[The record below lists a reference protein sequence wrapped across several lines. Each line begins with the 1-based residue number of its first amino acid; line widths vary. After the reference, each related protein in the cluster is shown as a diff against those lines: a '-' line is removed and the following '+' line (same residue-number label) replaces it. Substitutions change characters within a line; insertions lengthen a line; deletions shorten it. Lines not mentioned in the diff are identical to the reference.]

1 MGTQNSRGV
10 VLLAILAKRLEI
22 LAVHTVFEPGL
33 VNKDNHVGVFV
44 PITIITAYDYFFN
57 YTFKNTSVKSVQNLV
72 LFKGLPKRGNT
83 LAHCRFGFGCIL
95 QAFTLFLQL
104 LNLAGQVQILSVV
117 GLLVDGIF
125 KTHINQ
131 LVFLDFQSVNI
142 SFGFRKTLARVA
154 FRKSFFCPFHKLVQN
169 ILVILAQEAIRF
181 YKSPLNRSF
190 VNALAL
196 RAELFSFFG
205 GNNTLPDSFII
216 L

>member
-44 PITIITAYDYFFN
+44 PITIITAHDYFFN
-57 YTFKNTSVKSVQNLV
+57 YTFKNMSVKGVQNLI

-104 LNLAGQVQILSVV
+104 LKPES
-117 GLLVDGIF
+117 
-125 KTHINQ
+125 
-131 LVFLDFQSVNI
+131 S
-142 SFGFRKTLARVA
+142 
-154 FRKSFFCPFHKLVQN
+154 
-169 ILVILAQEAIRF
+169 
-181 YKSPLNRSF
+181 
-190 VNALAL
+190 
-196 RAELFSFFG
+196 
-205 GNNTLPDSFII
+205 NT
-216 L
+216 